1 MVDPVKLANYK
12 EDHCYQY
19 EMRLKNYEED
29 LKEYGLTQEYVDGLR
44 VNDFYF
50 RYETD
55 AAAKAEMK
63 KFIVRHEWLGTTTF
77 STSHWFACYHDI
89 DWFGV
94 KRPVL
99 AGVILM
105 SMPNMFS
112 KLLGDNTEELE
123 RLISRGACISWSPK
137 NLASSFMSWAM
148 KYMVKT
154 TPYRL
159 FTAYS
164 DPAAKELGTIYQAL
178 GFYYLGQKFGTQTR
192 LVNPYTGQNVSD
204 RWFRTTSAYKRFAKD
219 LMIPWQKEWMSD
231 ETHGIDWSKVPDNI
245 EKELRDYSKKMEKE
259 AKVINLPPKMK
270 YAFVLGKNKSET
282 KKLRKQFE
290 TLNKTYPYP
299 KNRGAVKAA

>member
-19 EMRLKNYEED
+19 DMRLKNYEED
-29 LKEYGLTQEYVDGLR
+29 LKEYGLTQEYVDSLT
-44 VNDFYF
+44 VKDFYF
-50 RYETD
+50 THETNPEL
-55 AAAKAEMK
+55 KSEMRR
-63 KFIVRHEWLGTTTF
+63 FIVRHEWLGTTTF
-77 STSHWFACYHDI
+77 STSHWYAAWHDI
-89 DWFGV
+89 EWFGV

-112 KLLGDNTEELE
+112 KMLGDGTEELE

-137 NLASSFMSWAM
+137 NLASSFMMWSM
-148 KYMVKT
+148 KHMVQT

-192 LVNPYTGQNVSD
+192 YVNPYTGKNVSD

-219 LMIPWQKEWMSD
+219 LLISWRKEWNAEGQGVNWDM
-231 ETHGIDWSKVPDNI
+231 VPDDI
-245 EKELRDYSKKMEKE
+245 EKQLRDYSKKMQKE
-259 AKVINLPPKMK
+259 ADLIELPPKMK
-270 YAFVLGKNKSET
+270 YAFVLGKTKGET
-282 KKLRKQFE
+282 KKLRKKFE
-290 TLNKTYPYP
+290 KLNKTYPYP
-299 KNRGAVKAA
+299 KERGVNYS